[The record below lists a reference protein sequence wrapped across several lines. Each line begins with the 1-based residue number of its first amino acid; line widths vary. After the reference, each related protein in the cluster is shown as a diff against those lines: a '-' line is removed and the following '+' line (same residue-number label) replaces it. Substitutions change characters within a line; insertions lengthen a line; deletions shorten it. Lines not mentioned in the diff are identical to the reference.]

1 MTNLWPMIDPYDPWL
16 TYTWPIHDPYMTNIT
31 HLWPM
36 VDPIWP
42 MVHPYMTHIWPIY
55 MTHITHHMGQPMVDP
70 CDLWLTHTWPIWP
83 IYEESLS
90 VVNRSLTWVIH
101 TWPIHDPHRTHG
113 SYMGQPW
120 VTYWS
125 NMGHLL
131 WARIHIWPYIIH
143 SNIYVRTFI
152 LCGRICF
159 VCVFY
164 QGSHQIFKTKFPDIS
179 LTFQA
184 VWRKIPWHVVH
195 KSKQVIW
202 SAPPPLHRI
211 LFLASTR
218 GGMSNVFNV
227 SNLLWGFGGVT
238 PEKILKFHIAKYAFS
253 RILNDTTQATV
264 KIPWHKPQFPKIPWH
279 FPDIPVIF

>member
-1 MTNLWPMIDPYDPWL
+1 MIVNEKGTSQVY
-16 TYTWPIHDPYMTNIT
+16 
-31 HLWPM
+31 
-36 VDPIWP
+36 
-42 MVHPYMTHIWPIY
+42 
-55 MTHITHHMGQPMVDP
+55 
-70 CDLWLTHTWPIWP
+70 LWLNDACTCK
-83 IYEESLS
+83 L
-90 VVNRSLTWVIH
+90 NRTEL
-101 TWPIHDPHRTHG
+101 G
-113 SYMGQPW
+113 
-120 VTYWS
+120 
-125 NMGHLL
+125 
-131 WARIHIWPYIIH
+131 WA
-143 SNIYVRTFI
+143 
-152 LCGRICF
+152 LQ
-159 VCVFY
+159 Y